1 MKKALTLILYLFIGI
16 ATMQAQ
22 KDVTTFLGIPV
33 DGTKATMRQKLIA
46 KGFKAVPGAEALKGE
61 FNGEDV
67 YIYIQTV
74 NNKVWRLNIWN
85 KNSMTKRLTI
95 QKFNNLMQQ
104 FENNPR
110 YYSYIDNQ
118 MISEDEDITYQ
129 ISIKEE
135 QYQATF
141 YQKAKNKDEADLNKT
156 VWFKISEA
164 SGEYKKYV
172 ISMHYEN
179 GYNEANG
186 QDL

>member
-1 MKKALTLILYLFIGI
+1 
-16 ATMQAQ
+16 
-22 KDVTTFLGIPV
+22 
-33 DGTKATMRQKLIA
+33 
-46 KGFKAVPGAEALKGE
+46 
-61 FNGEDV
+61 
-67 YIYIQTV
+67 
-74 NNKVWRLNIWN
+74 
-85 KNSMTKRLTI
+85 
-95 QKFNNLMQQ
+95 MQQ